1 MFTGIIEAIGK
12 VSAKQIKGGD
22 IRLQIAT
29 GDLDL
34 ADVKLGDSIAVNG
47 ICLTVI
53 SMQSKSFS
61 ADVSLETLS
70 HSTFQQ
76 MAVGSFVN
84 LEKALTLSTRL
95 GGHMV
100 SGHVDGVG
108 EVVEYLADAR
118 SVHVG
123 VRLSQSLMKYL
134 AQKGSV
140 CVDGVSLTIN
150 RLEKDIFHLNIVPH
164 TAQETIIDHWK
175 IGTSVNVEV
184 DVIARYLERLIL
196 GGQTGPAGK
205 SDSITKE
212 MLAKNGFF

>member
-1 MFTGIIEAIGK
+1 MFTGIIESIGK
-12 VSAKQIKGGD
+12 ISAKQAKGGD
-22 IRLQIAT
+22 IRLRIDT
-29 GDLDL
+29 GTLGLD
-34 ADVKLGDSIAVNG
+34 DVKLGDSIAVNG

-53 SMQSKSFS
+53 SLQSQGFS
-61 ADVSLETLS
+61 ADVSLETLN

-76 MAVGSFVN
+76 MAVGSAVN

-123 VRLSQSLMKYL
+123 VRLSHSLMKYL

-150 RLEKDIFHLNIVPH
+150 RLDKDVFHLNIVPH
-164 TAQETIIDHWK
+164 TAQETIIDTWRV
-175 IGTSVNVEV
+175 GSRVNVEV
-184 DVIARYLERLIL
+184 DVVARYLERLIL
-196 GGQTGPAGK
+196 GEE
-205 SDSITKE
+205 SDSVRPSDGVSE
-212 MLAKNGFF
+212 ALLAKHGFF